1 MTDNYIRIASERQ
14 AQLDAAKAAFFA
26 QGKTIEEVDGFIT
39 ASIRKRSEW
48 VDPEAVLKRK
58 KPALTRVD
66 RKMLKAMANELE
78 AGK

>member
-1 MTDNYIRIASERQ
+1 MTDNYMRLASERQ
-14 AQLDAAKAAFFA
+14 AELDAAKQAFFA

-48 VDPEAVLKRK
+48 IDPESVLKRK
-58 KPALTRVD
+58 KPALTRAD
-66 RKMLKAMANELE
+66 RKMLKDMVNELE